1 MSIGGEMK
9 NLVHAKRLDIARQK
23 QKDARKKV
31 QKQMAAPKGK
41 NAKDG
46 GVDNDLINRPN
57 HYQVLECPCG
67 RSIQSRDIQQAVVND
82 LSGLYAVD
90 IAKALEYILRSSK
103 KGTELQDLQKGAK
116 HLEWAIRG
124 LEMKLLY
131 AGLITEDELRH
142 PLTTYDEW

>member
-1 MSIGGEMK
+1 MK
-9 NLVHAKRLDIARQK
+9 DLVHAKRLDIARQK
-23 QKDARKKV
+23 QKAARKKV
-31 QKQMAAPKGK
+31 QREMAAPKARK
-41 NAKDG
+41 EKDG
-46 GVDNDLINRPN
+46 GVDNDLINQPS
-57 HYQVLECPCG
+57 HYQILECPCG
-67 RSIQSRDIQQAVVND
+67 RSIQSRDIQQAVVNE

-131 AGLITEDELRH
+131 AGLIAEDELRH